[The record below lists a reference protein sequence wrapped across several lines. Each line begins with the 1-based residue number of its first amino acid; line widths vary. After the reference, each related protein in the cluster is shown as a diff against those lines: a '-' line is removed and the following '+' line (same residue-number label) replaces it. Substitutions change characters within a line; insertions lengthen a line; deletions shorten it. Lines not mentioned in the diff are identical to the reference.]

1 MASNIADINRTL
13 ERIEEN
19 LSYLDDIREEL
30 ARANRLKRYELN
42 KQYPRDPNIDIAY
55 FGGIDKVP

>member
-1 MASNIADINRTL
+1 MANNFYLSAISETL
-13 ERIEEN
+13 EEIKEE
-19 LSYLDDIREEL
+19 I

-55 FGGIDKVP
+55 FGGIDNVP

>member
-1 MASNIADINRTL
+1 MTNNFYLSAISEILEDIKDEIAC
-13 ERIEEN
+13 
-19 LSYLDDIREEL
+19 
-30 ARANRLKRYELN
+30 ANRLKRYELN